1 MQRSWI
7 NRGDRL
13 QRFRRRRNLDKVTAH
28 PIPQASAFMP
38 LRLWHRLFLAFA
50 ALSILAMA
58 TFALLQTRSFQHGF
72 LDYVNRLE
80 REKVETMAHSLESA
94 YAANGSWDFLRG
106 DTPKLMRTLELA
118 TPGGPGRPRG
128 GPQQR
133 DVAGTDEASTDEAWR
148 RPSRDRPPPLGGA
161 NDRRPPPPEGRWP
174 PPGDGPPGPGNR
186 PRPLRPA
193 HDLPPRLLLLDA
205 ADDVVAGNARL
216 TGEMQTIELRNGGES
231 IGRLLLAPLPR
242 LRSDLDLQFA
252 QQQRQQM
259 AVIALIVLLS
269 ALALAWALSR
279 WLLHPVRELAAGTRA
294 LSAGDFAARIPA
306 TRSDELG
313 ALAKDFNALAAT
325 LEHHRDARR
334 QWGADIAHELRTPIS
349 VLSGE
354 IQALQD
360 GIRISGP
367 DTLASLQAE
376 CARLQHLVEDLYHLS
391 LSDAGGLSYRFE
403 PVDLAELVR
412 EASHTHA
419 GAMQAAGLD
428 LRLAPLPDAC
438 PLARADKAR
447 LRQLLDNLL
456 SNTMRYTDRPGHV
469 RVGILRDG
477 DRWTLR
483 MDDTAPG
490 VPAAA
495 LPHLFERMY
504 RVEPSRSRRFGGAGL
519 GLAICRNI
527 VEAHG
532 GRIDASA
539 SPEGGLRIDISLP
552 VAGEQT

>member
-1 MQRSWI
+1 MS
-7 NRGDRL
+7 
-13 QRFRRRRNLDKVTAH
+13 
-28 PIPQASAFMP
+28 

-58 TFALLQTRSFQHGF
+58 TFALLQARSFQNGF

-80 REKVETMAHSLESA
+80 HEKIEGMAHSLESA
-94 YAANGSWDFLRG
+94 YAVHGDWDFLRG
-106 DTPKLMRTLELA
+106 DTPQLMRSLEL
-118 TPGGPGRPRG
+118 TRSDRTDGPP
-128 GPQQR
+128 PQGAAAR
-133 DVAGTDEASTDEAWR
+133 DEAGWQ
-148 RPSRDRPPPLGGA
+148 PPRDRPPPRFGDG
-161 NDRRPPPPEGRWP
+161 RRPPPPPDADAP
-174 PPGDGPPGPGNR
+174 PPGGAG

-205 ADDVVAGNARL
+205 NGDIVAGNPRL
-216 TGEMQTIELRNGGES
+216 PRDAQAIDIRHQGMVV
-231 IGRLLLAPLPR
+231 GRLLLAPLPR
-242 LRSDLDLQFA
+242 LRSDLDLEFA
-252 QQQRQQM
+252 HQQRQQM
-259 AVIALIVLLS
+259 AVIALVVLLA

-279 WLLHPVRELAAGTRA
+279 WLLHPVRALAAGTHA
-294 LSAGDFAARIPA
+294 LSSGDFTVRIPG

-313 ALAKDFNALAAT
+313 ALAKDFNALAET
-325 LEHHRDARR
+325 LERHRDARR

-360 GIRISGP
+360 GIRTVGP

-376 CARLQHLVEDLYHLS
+376 CARLLHLVEDLYQLS
-391 LSDAGGLSYRFE
+391 LSDAGALSYRFE
-403 PVDLAELVR
+403 PVDLTEVVR
-412 EASHTHA
+412 EAAQAHA

-428 LRLAPLPDAC
+428 LRPMSLPDAC
-438 PLARADKAR
+438 PIARADKAR

-456 SNTMRYTDRPGHV
+456 GNALRYTDTPGHV
-469 RVGILRDG
+469 QIGIMREADA
-477 DRWTLR
+477 WHLR

-490 VPAAA
+490 VPASA

-532 GRIDASA
+532 GRIDASS
-539 SPEGGLRIDISLP
+539 SPEGGLRIDIVLP
-552 VAGEQT
+552 VSGTLA

>member
-1 MQRSWI
+1 
-7 NRGDRL
+7 
-13 QRFRRRRNLDKVTAH
+13 
-28 PIPQASAFMP
+28 MP

-58 TFALLQTRSFQHGF
+58 TFAFLQTRSFQYGF

-80 REKVETMAHSLESA
+80 QEKVENMARSLESA
-94 YAANGSWDFLRG
+94 YAARGNWDFLRG
-106 DTPKLMRTLELA
+106 DTAQLMRTLELA
-118 TPGGPGRPRG
+118 PTRGFGRPDG
-128 GPQQR
+128 APQQGEAASSDDARQWPPRKRQPPRFR
-133 DVAGTDEASTDEAWR
+133 DGLG
-148 RPSRDRPPPLGGA
+148 PPPLGDA
-161 NDRRPPPPEGRWP
+161 NGRRPRPRGPPPDGRWSPRDDNMP
-174 PPGDGPPGPGNR
+174 PRLENR
-186 PRPLRPA
+186 PRPQRQA

-205 ADDVVAGNARL
+205 AEDVVAGNPRVGVEAR
-216 TGEMQTIELRNGGES
+216 TIELRHDGER
-231 IGRLLLAPLPR
+231 IGSLLLAPLPR
-242 LRSDLDLQFA
+242 LRSDLDLDFA
-252 QQQRQQM
+252 RQQRQQM

-279 WLLHPVRELAAGTRA
+279 WLLNPIRELAAGTQA

-306 TRSDELG
+306 NRSDELG

-334 QWGADIAHELRTPIS
+334 QWGADIAHELRTPIT

-360 GIRISGP
+360 GIRTPGP

-376 CARLQHLVEDLYHLS
+376 CARLQHLVEDLYQLS
-391 LSDAGGLSYRFE
+391 LSDAGALSYRFE
-403 PVDLAELVR
+403 PIDLAELVR
-412 EASHTHA
+412 VAAQAHV

-456 SNTMRYTDRPGHV
+456 SNAMRYTDRPGHV
-469 RVGILRDG
+469 RIEILRDG

-490 VPAAA
+490 VPATA

-539 SPEGGLRIDISLP
+539 SPDGGLRIDISLP
-552 VAGEQT
+552 SKGTHT

>member
-1 MQRSWI
+1 
-7 NRGDRL
+7 
-13 QRFRRRRNLDKVTAH
+13 
-28 PIPQASAFMP
+28 MP

-80 REKVETMAHSLESA
+80 REKVETMAHSLEGA
-94 YAANGSWDFLRG
+94 YAAHGSWDFLRG
-106 DTPKLMRTLELA
+106 DTPQLMRTLEL
-118 TPGGPGRPRG
+118 TPPGGPGRPGSGAQPRET
-128 GPQQR
+128 
-133 DVAGTDEASTDEAWR
+133 AGADEAWW
-148 RPSRDRPPPLGGA
+148 RPPRDRPPPRFGDGRGPPPPGGA
-161 NDRRPPPPEGRWP
+161 NSRRPPPPGPPPSDDRWP
-174 PPGDGPPGPGNR
+174 PRRDNPPPGPENR
-186 PRPLRPA
+186 PRPLRAA
-193 HDLPPRLLLLDA
+193 HDLPPRLLLLDNA
-205 ADDVVAGNARL
+205 EQVIAGNPRV
-216 TGEMQTIELRNGGES
+216 TGEVQTIELRHSGER

-242 LRSDLDLQFA
+242 LRSDIDLNFA
-252 QQQRQQM
+252 RQQRQQM

-294 LSAGDFAARIPA
+294 LSAGDFSARIPA
-306 TRSDELG
+306 SRSDELG

-334 QWGADIAHELRTPIS
+334 QWDADIAHELRTPIG

-360 GIRISGP
+360 GIRTPGP

-376 CARLQHLVEDLYHLS
+376 CARLQHLVEDLYQLS
-391 LSDAGGLSYRFE
+391 LSDAGALSYRFE

-412 EASHTHA
+412 EAAQAHA

-438 PLARADKAR
+438 PLARADRAR

-456 SNTMRYTDRPGHV
+456 SNAMRYTDRPGHV
-469 RVGILRDG
+469 RIGILRDG
-477 DRWTLR
+477 ERWTLR

-539 SPEGGLRIDISLP
+539 SPDGGLRIDISLP
-552 VAGEQT
+552 VAGAQA